1 MAPQSP
7 RRRVRLPRRPAP
19 ALPHR
24 VRTGPSLVARSQPCR
39 GESSLRPC
47 DLAHRR
53 QREADPPPG
62 LSLWLVV
69 VCKPRPGALAAGP
82 SKSLLC
88 SAENCLVHSFPSH
101 RFRERRPGRSSL
113 QSRQGRRV
121 VPRTMPQGRGAYA
134 SPLLSFA
141 KVLSRHGTTRE
152 LRFVTFLRRLVR
164 DPTRVIPNCET
175 SRAR

>member
-1 MAPQSP
+1 MAAQSP

-62 LSLWLVV
+62 LSPWLVPVCEPWPGGVGGGTLEIAV
-69 VCKPRPGALAAGP
+69 VLGR
-82 SKSLLC
+82 
-88 SAENCLVHSFPSH
+88 NCLVHSFPSH
-101 RFRERRPGRSSL
+101 RFRERRPWRSSL
-113 QSRQGRRV
+113 QSRKGRRV

-134 SPLLSFA
+134 SPLLSLA
-141 KVLSRHGTTRE
+141 KVLSGS
-152 LRFVTFLRRLVR
+152 
-164 DPTRVIPNCET
+164 IP
-175 SRAR
+175 